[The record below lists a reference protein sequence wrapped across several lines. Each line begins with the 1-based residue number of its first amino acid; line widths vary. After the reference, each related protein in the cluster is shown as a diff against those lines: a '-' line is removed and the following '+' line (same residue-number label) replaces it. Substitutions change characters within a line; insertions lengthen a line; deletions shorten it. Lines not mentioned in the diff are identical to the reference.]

1 MGVHTFMF
9 YLSNPTGMYMFH
21 CIITLLL
28 HVCYR
33 YLYMVHSCVLQ
44 YIHYLTRHVQV
55 TFFKSNTEIEVEVHP
70 HLHLLCCRSIIMNF
84 PAHIHNSEHLT
95 HHQQFQSNP
104 RQQPHHST

>member
-1 MGVHTFMF
+1 MF
-9 YLSNPTGMYMFH
+9 YLSNPMYMFH
-21 CIITLLL
+21 VSLLYYYTCATGTCTWYI
-28 HVCYR
+28 HVY
-33 YLYMVHSCVLQ
+33 

-70 HLHLLCCRSIIMNF
+70 QLHLLCCRSIIMNF